1 MSSEQDHASFR
12 RKRHLS
18 VQTAQGAL
26 ALVATAWITEPTTIE
41 GVPGT
46 WAPTPAGDGVALTAS
61 AADDVTVD
69 GRIVDGTVVVHP
81 HDGMTPSRVRFDDTR
96 TAFVITRAEGVGVRI
111 WDAESDAIARF
122 QGFAA
127 YDHDPAW
134 VLEGTFEPAESALE
148 ASVGR
153 SQGGERVER
162 MAGTVRLQHEGHE
175 VALLALPDGDALQI
189 VFADATTG
197 DETYGV
203 GRFLFVRPRRDGS
216 VELDFN
222 RAVVPPCSMSDQFNC
237 PLPPAQNR
245 LPFAVRAGEQRPLF
259 AEPSAA

>member
-1 MSSEQDHASFR
+1 MSSEQDHAAFR
-12 RKRHLS
+12 RRREQS
-18 VQTAQGAL
+18 VRAAQGAL
-26 ALVATAWITEPTTIE
+26 ALVTTAWIERPTTID

-46 WAPTPAGDGVALTAS
+46 WAPTPAGDGVALTATE
-61 AADDVTVD
+61 ADEITVD
-69 GRIVDGTVVVHP
+69 GRVVDGTVVVHP

-96 TAFVITRAEGVGVRI
+96 TGYVIQRGRGVGVRI

-122 QGFAA
+122 EGFAT

-134 VLEGTFEPAESALE
+134 VVEGRFEPGSVE
-148 ASVGR
+148 ATVGR

-162 MAGTVRLQHEGHE
+162 MAGTVRATIQGHE
-175 VALLALPDGDALQI
+175 VALLAMPDGDALQI

-216 VELDFN
+216 VELDLN
-222 RAVVPPCSMSDQFNC
+222 RAIVPPCAMSDQFDC

-245 LPFAVRAGEQRPLF
+245 LPFAIRAGEQRPRF
-259 AEPSAA
+259 ADAAAA

>member
-1 MSSEQDHASFR
+1 MSSEQDHAAFR
-12 RKRHLS
+12 RRREQS
-18 VQTAQGAL
+18 VQAAQGAL
-26 ALVATAWITEPTTIE
+26 ALVTTAWITEPTTID

-46 WAPTPAGDGVALTAS
+46 WAPTPAGDGVALTATE
-61 AADDVTVD
+61 ADDVTVD
-69 GRIVDGTVVVHP
+69 GRVVDGTVVVHP

-96 TAFVITRAEGVGVRI
+96 TGYVLTRSGGVGVRI
-111 WDAESDAIARF
+111 WDAESDAIERF
-122 QGFAA
+122 EGFAA
-127 YDHDPAW
+127 YDYDPAW
-134 VLEGTFEPAESALE
+134 VLEGTFEAEGVE
-148 ASVGR
+148 TRVGR

-162 MAGTVRLQHEGHE
+162 MAGTVRATIEGHD

-245 LPFAVRAGEQRPLF
+245 LPFAVRAGEQRPLL
-259 AEPSAA
+259 AESPVA

>member
-1 MSSEQDHASFR
+1 MSAEQDHAAFR
-12 RKRHLS
+12 RRREQS
-18 VQTAQGAL
+18 VQAAQGAL
-26 ALVATAWITEPTTIE
+26 ALVRTAWITEPMSID

-46 WAPTPAGDGVALTAS
+46 WAPTPAGDGVALTA
-61 AADDVTVD
+61 AEADEITVD
-69 GRIVDGTVVVHP
+69 GRVVDGTVVVHP

-96 TAFVITRAEGVGVRI
+96 SGYVLTRDGGVGMRI
-111 WDAESDAIARF
+111 WDAESDAITSF
-122 QGFAA
+122 EGFEA
-127 YDHDPAW
+127 YPYDPAW
-134 VLEGTFEPAESALE
+134 VVEGTFEPDGVETR
-148 ASVGR
+148 VGR

-162 MAGTVRLQHEGHE
+162 MAGTVRATIEGHD

-197 DETYGV
+197 DETYEV
-203 GRFLFVRPRRDGS
+203 GRFLFVRPRRDGT

-245 LPFAVRAGEQRPLF
+245 LPFAVRAGERRPSF
-259 AEPSAA
+259 AASVDA